1 MRIDDEAAAL
11 MAAVDPAAIAA
22 VIAEF
27 PEAEK
32 VGIRA
37 NWQDIDPHLGQR
49 VPKAPADRAEYLAR
63 KIEQYEA
70 ELQRDIATYTRYRE
84 QGLAALSAYD
94 VCISSGNNPLGAL
107 RTALRL
113 KHAHIS
119 YDLSILVKLSLELE
133 DVKTELAESE
143 PPATGPF
150 LKRGGA
156 PRGQPTP
163 SLAPQGPSPPVFDAV
178 SATPPDK

>member
-1 MRIDDEAAAL
+1 MSIQEQAAAL
-11 MAAVDPAAIAA
+11 VAAVDPAAVAA
-22 VIAEF
+22 LIAEF

-37 NWQDIDPHLGQR
+37 NWQSLDPHLGHR
-49 VPKAPADRAEYLAR
+49 VPKAPADRAEYLAL

-84 QGLAALSAYD
+84 QGLAALSAYY

-113 KHAHIS
+113 KDAHIS
-119 YDLSILVKLSLELE
+119 YDLSILVKLTLELE
-133 DVKTELAESE
+133 DVKTELAEAE
-143 PPATGPF
+143 PP
-150 LKRGGA
+150 
-156 PRGQPTP
+156 Q
-163 SLAPQGPSPPVFDAV
+163 LALF
-178 SATPPDK
+178 

>member
-11 MAAVDPAAIAA
+11 VAAVDPAAVAA
-22 VIAEF
+22 VIAAF

-37 NWQDIDPHLGQR
+37 NWQDIDPHLGQC

-63 KIEQYEA
+63 KIGQYEA
-70 ELQRDIATYTRYRE
+70 ELQRDIATYTHYRE
-84 QGLAALSAYD
+84 TGLAALSPYD

-113 KHAHIS
+113 KNAHIS
-119 YDLSILVKLSLELE
+119 YDLSILVKLSLALE
-133 DVKTELAESE
+133 DVKTELAEAE
-143 PPATGPF
+143 PP
-150 LKRGGA
+150 
-156 PRGQPTP
+156 Q
-163 SLAPQGPSPPVFDAV
+163 LALF
-178 SATPPDK
+178 